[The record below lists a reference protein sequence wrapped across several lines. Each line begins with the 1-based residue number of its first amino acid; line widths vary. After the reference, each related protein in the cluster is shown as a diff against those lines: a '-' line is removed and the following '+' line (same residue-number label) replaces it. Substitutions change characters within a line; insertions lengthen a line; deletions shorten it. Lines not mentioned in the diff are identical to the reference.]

1 LGEGLLPSKILP
13 MPPVRRQIS
22 EHASQLRRD
31 RTDAEEKFWQAAR
44 NRQIDGFKFR
54 FQHSLLPYI
63 ADFACLEAMLIV
75 EIDGGQHDE
84 GRDAKRTAFLE
95 SEGFEILRFWNND
108 VLSNLEGVI
117 HVVRETLIRRTKEE

>member
-1 LGEGLLPSKILP
+1 

-22 EHASQLRRD
+22 PHASQLRRD
-31 RTDAEEKFWQAAR
+31 RTDAEEKFRQAVR

-84 GRDAKRTAFLE
+84 ARDTRRTAFLE

-108 VLSNLEGVI
+108 VLTNLDGVI
-117 HVVRETLIRRTKEE
+117 HVVRQALIRRAKEE

>member
-1 LGEGLLPSKILP
+1 
-13 MPPVRRQIS
+13 MPAIRRQIS

-31 RTDAEEKFWQAAR
+31 RTDAEEKFRQAVR
-44 NRQIDGFKFR
+44 NRQLDGFKFR

-63 ADFACLEAMLIV
+63 ADFACLDAMLIV

-84 GRDAKRTAFLE
+84 QRDARRTAFLE

-108 VLSNLEGVI
+108 VLSNLDGII
-117 HVVRETLIRRTKEE
+117 HVVRQALIRRTQE

>member
-1 LGEGLLPSKILP
+1 
-13 MPPVRRQIS
+13 MPAIRRQIS

-31 RTDAEEKFWQAAR
+31 RTDAEEKFRQAVR
-44 NRQIDGFKFR
+44 NRQLDGFKFR

-63 ADFACLEAMLIV
+63 ADFACLDAMLIV

-84 GRDAKRTAFLE
+84 QRDARRTAFLE

-108 VLSNLEGVI
+108 VLSNLDGVI
-117 HVVRETLIRRTKEE
+117 HVVRQALIRRTQE

>member
-1 LGEGLLPSKILP
+1 LGEGLLSSNILH
-13 MPPVRRQIS
+13 MPAVRRQIS
-22 EHASQLRRD
+22 HHASQLRRD

-54 FQHSLLPYI
+54 FQHSVLPYI

-84 GRDAKRTAFLE
+84 ARDARRTAFLE

-108 VLSNLEGVI
+108 VLTNLDGVI
-117 HVVRETLIRRTKEE
+117 QVVRQALIRRTKEE